1 MGVSDNRVTPNKKIR
16 DTNVRFEVTN
26 FGPVKSGVVDMRP
39 LTVFVG
45 PSNTGK
51 TYLAVLIYALN
62 RILEGFPRIPLMRGF
77 HYRHRLLF
85 ESGKPPKLNTTT
97 RDKEL
102 RALLE
107 KLDSDARNLRFSDFP
122 EYMRDAIRMPLEHS
136 EFLQYRVEEE
146 IKRCFDVDSVSN
158 LIRLFGRQN
167 KAHISLSV
175 SEEGRDLW
183 HFHMDVSRSK
193 VIANG
198 QIEDMAIFPKTQMR
212 QKFVDRIISRLRI
225 MADREM
231 HSVRSRRDRRYLLES
246 LFEEILIE
254 ITDVVASGEVGTY
267 YLPAARSGIM
277 QSHRVIAS
285 SLVTRSTRAG
295 LERFP
300 ELPTFSGV
308 MADFMQRLI
317 LYEDDS
323 PSKRTM
329 HALADRL
336 ENEALAGKI
345 HTRRPLSGG
354 YPEFVYRPLNTEQYI
369 RLTRASSMVSELAPV
384 VLFLRGSIQRGDT
397 LIIEEPEAHLHPA
410 AQTQMAVTLARM
422 VRAGVRVVVTTHS
435 DWLLK
440 EIGNLIREGEL
451 GEQAGSPSGG
461 EKLPSA
467 LRPEDVGIWLFRKD
481 GSDSGST
488 VEEIPF
494 DRTEG
499 VEPRDYEDVAEA
511 LYNRSADLQN
521 RLEET
526 KGEEATG
533 SGQE

>member
-1 MGVSDNRVTPNKKIR
+1 MGISDNRMTSNKKFR
-16 DTNVRFEVTN
+16 NTSVRFEVTN
-26 FGPVKSGVVDMRP
+26 FGPIESGIVDMRP
-39 LTVFVG
+39 LMVFVG

-62 RILEGFPRIPLMRGF
+62 RILEGFPRIPLMRGL
-77 HYRHRLLF
+77 HYPHRLFF
-85 ESGKPPKLNTTT
+85 ESEEPPNLNTTI
-97 RDKEL
+97 RNEEL
-102 RALLE
+102 RVLLE
-107 KLDSDARNLRFSDFP
+107 KWDSGIKNLRLSDFP
-122 EYMRDAIRMPLEHS
+122 ESVRDAIKMSLEHP
-136 EFLQYRVEEE
+136 EFLQGGAEEE
-146 IKRCFDVDSVSN
+146 IKRCFDIDSVSN
-158 LIRLFGRQN
+158 LIRLSGRQN
-167 KAHISLSV
+167 KTHISLSV
-175 SEEGRDLW
+175 SEEGQDLW
-183 HFHMDVSRSK
+183 HFRMDVSGSGVVADSR
-193 VIANG
+193 V
-198 QIEDMAIFPKTQMR
+198 EDMVVFQKPWRRPKSVERM
-212 QKFVDRIISRLRI
+212 FDRLR
-225 MADREM
+225 ALTDREAP
-231 HSVRSRRDRRYLLES
+231 SAWNRRDRRYFLES
-246 LFEEILIE
+246 LLEGIVFGIA
-254 ITDVVASGEVGTY
+254 DVVAPGRVGTY

-308 MADFMQRLI
+308 MADFMKRLI
-317 LYEDDS
+317 LYEDDR
-323 PSKRTM
+323 PGKRTM
-329 HALADRL
+329 NALADQL
-336 ENEALAGKI
+336 ENEALAGRI
-345 HTRRPLSGG
+345 RTRRPSSGG
-354 YPEFVYRPLNTEQYI
+354 YPEFVYRPLNTDQDI

-410 AQTQMAVTLARM
+410 AQTRMAVTLARM

-440 EIGNLIREGEL
+440 EIGNLMREGEL
-451 GEQAGSPSGG
+451 GEQADSPSGG

-467 LRPEDVGIWLFRKD
+467 LRPEEVGIWLFRKD

-526 KGEEATG
+526 KGKEAAE
-533 SGQE
+533 SGHE